1 MANEGRKSAAISI
14 CLAHKL
20 STTAV
25 SHGLMTH
32 TDLATEVRTG
42 LGLLADLEIMENGSS
57 ITELVEAT
65 LKECFDALIAGR
77 KCLLYSS

>member
-1 MANEGRKSAAISI
+1 MISGSFRRAGHTAFNMGKTVMSRRMANEGRKSAAISI

-32 TDLATEVRTG
+32 TDL
-42 LGLLADLEIMENGSS
+42 
-57 ITELVEAT
+57 
-65 LKECFDALIAGR
+65 GR
-77 KCLLYSS
+77 GRINNF